1 MQHKCIAGIFSRLLR
16 MDSAFYT
23 FVLLR
28 SIQIYKTDE
37 TGKIPEHNPCTAE
50 RRSVERK
57 KRQLHNPAF
66 RKTYRRKA

>member
-16 MDSAFYT
+16 MDSAFHT

-37 TGKIPEHNPCTAE
+37 TG
-50 RRSVERK
+50 
-57 KRQLHNPAF
+57 
-66 RKTYRRKA
+66 